1 MKTTLRFLFVFLCLF
16 RGGLAG
22 GQTNPV
28 ENLRFTPL
36 SAFEDLPSE
45 EVTQILQDSNGYLWI
60 ATNSGFC
67 RYDGYRIRTYKD
79 NLLTPGLLPSNG
91 IKCLTEDKEHRL
103 WIGTDNGLCRFDLVT
118 GRIEKIAD
126 PRLADQVVSTLYATS
141 DGSVWIGMDEGLF
154 RAVPGR
160 DTLQMYQRPMEGAW
174 LGGVKTILE
183 DSRGRIWFGTW
194 ANGYYRYD
202 PGKDRFTAYP
212 SLNPK
217 NSVHVLFEDSRHTL
231 WIGTW
236 DYGLYRLETPDSP
249 ETVRWKAYRHDPQQP
264 ASLADDIVYCLQED
278 VSTHT
283 LWVGTRSGL
292 SLLDTDRPEKNTFI
306 NYLPGDP
313 RHPLPYNELNAL
325 IRDRSGM
332 FWLGMMGGGVYA
344 VNRSSTAFP
353 AYRLES
359 VRQRLFSSSV
369 RSLFVDSD
377 ETLWLG
383 IGSYGL
389 MLQPKGEKEPFFY
402 KDPQGLGPTAPYL
415 HTINCIIERR
425 NRRSIWMGTW
435 GNGIYT
441 YDKATRQTGS
451 IRPDTHPWL
460 ADTYIFSLLE
470 DRRHNVWMG
479 GRNGLS
485 VYKADGTGVNL
496 TRLPTLPDSSSLAY
510 TYYALLET
518 RDGAIWLGTNHGIV
532 KATGDLSRPEQMCFA
547 SYCLHTGRLS
557 FEQVQCLHEDA
568 FGRLW
573 VGSEGGGLNLYDP
586 EKDEFISVNERYG
599 LLADAVFSIQEDK
612 NGNLWLGTN
621 SGLVR
626 LAPSRDASSAVSRI
640 YTTTDGLCNTLFIR
654 NAACAAPDG
663 RLYFGGHNG
672 YNCFDPAKV
681 KETEIPPAVT
691 ITDIAVFNTSLNAMP
706 PTKRNRISSV
716 APDFAETIR
725 LCYDQNNFS
734 IEFSSLSFI
743 NPSKNK
749 YAYRLDGY
757 DTRWQYTGASNRVA
771 NYTRLPAGTYT
782 FRLKGSNENGL
793 WSDTERTLA
802 IEILPPPWQTPWA
815 YACYALAGLFLIAAL
830 FRSVRNRIR
839 EKQRRQL
846 EALEKAK
853 AEEINH
859 AKLQFFTNITHEF
872 MTPLTILSASLDE
885 LKLQAPEN
893 TRYYTVM
900 YGHINRLI
908 RLIQQILEFR
918 KAETGNL
925 KLKVSSGDLLA
936 FIRKEVEAFR
946 PWMKKKRMHFTL
958 HADRESIP
966 GYFDSDKLDK
976 ILYNLLSNAS
986 KYNKEGGT
994 VEVAVRLDP
1003 AGDRLVF
1010 SVSDNG
1016 PGISREAMKSLFKR
1030 FYEGDYRRFNTIGTG
1045 IGLSLTKD
1053 LVDLYGGTI
1062 RVESEEGQGAT
1073 FIVTLPIAREA
1084 FSADQIDE
1092 RPSWND
1098 LPATPDV
1105 PLPET
1110 EETRDEE
1117 TIEET
1122 TGAHRSAPQAEE
1134 PKPVLLLVEDNEDL
1148 LALMVRLLRREYG
1161 VYTAGNG
1168 REALSIIE
1176 NQEIHLIV
1184 SDVMMPVMDGIELCR
1199 QVKANA
1205 DICHIPILLLTAKN
1219 KEEDRIEAYQSGAD
1233 SFLSKPFNLSL
1244 LHARIRNLLRSRE
1257 RTARDFKKQLVFEA
1271 RELDYTS
1278 LDEDFLQRAIACVQ
1292 QHLDDGNFDQQ
1303 QFIEEMAT
1311 SKSTLYKKLKSL
1323 TGLNTSAFIRN
1334 IRLKAA
1340 CQLMEQKKRVRISE
1354 IAYAVGFNDPKY
1366 FSACFK
1372 KEFGLLPTEYL
1383 EKYFPEHATEEERAN
1398 EKKPPVGEEP
1408 PAGKKRRAEEKPR
1421 AGEEN

>member
-1 MKTTLRFLFVFLCLF
+1 MKKYLHYLFILCCLC
-16 RGGLAG
+16 RPYPGE

-45 EVTQILQDSNGYLWI
+45 EVTQIIQDSNGYLWI
-60 ATNSGFC
+60 ATNSGLC

-91 IKCLTEDKEHRL
+91 IKCLTEDRQHRL
-103 WIGTDNGLCRFDLVT
+103 WIGTNNGLCRFDLVS
-118 GRIEKIAD
+118 GRIEKIDD
-126 PRLADQVVSTLYATS
+126 PRLADKVVSTLYTTS

-154 RAVPGR
+154 RAVSGR
-160 DTLQMYQRPMEGAW
+160 DTLRMYQRPAEDAW

-202 PGKDRFTAYP
+202 PVKDRFTPYP
-212 SLNPK
+212 SLNLR

-231 WIGTW
+231 WAGTW
-236 DYGLYRLETPDSP
+236 DYGLYRLEDVDSP
-249 ETVRWKAYRHDPQQP
+249 ETIHWTAYRHDPRQP
-264 ASLADDIVYCLQED
+264 GSLADDIVYCLQED
-278 VSTHT
+278 ISTHT

-292 SLLDTDRPEKNTFI
+292 SILDRNLPQHDAFI
-306 NYLPGDP
+306 NYLPEDP

-332 FWLGMMGGGVYA
+332 FWLGMMGGGVYS
-344 VNRSSTAFP
+344 VNRSSASFP
-353 AYRLES
+353 AYGLES
-359 VRQRLFSSSV
+359 VKQRLFSSSV

-402 KDPQGLGPTAPYL
+402 KDPQGLGPKAPYL
-415 HTINCIIERR
+415 HTINCIMERR
-425 NRRSIWMGTW
+425 NRRTLWMGTW
-435 GNGIYT
+435 GNGVYT
-441 YDKATRQTGS
+441 YDKETKQTGS
-451 IRPDTHPWL
+451 LRSATHPWL
-460 ADTYIFSLLE
+460 ADNYIFSLLE
-470 DRRHNVWMG
+470 DRLHNVWIG

-485 VYKADGTGVNL
+485 VWKADGTGVDL
-496 TRLPTLPDSSSLAY
+496 TSFRTLPDSSSLAY

-518 RDGAIWLGTNHGIV
+518 RDGTLWCGTNHGIV
-532 KATGDLSRPEQMCFA
+532 KATGDLSRPEQMRFV

-568 FGRLW
+568 LGRLW

-586 EKDEFISVNERYG
+586 EKDKFLSVNQRYG

-612 NGNLWLGTN
+612 AGNLWLGTN
-621 SGLVR
+621 SGLVQ
-626 LAPSRDASSAVSRI
+626 LAPSPDASSAVSRI
-640 YTTTDGLCNTLFIR
+640 YTPTDGLCNTLFIR

-672 YNCFDPAKV
+672 YNCFDPSEV
-681 KETEIPPAVT
+681 EETEIPPAVT
-691 ITDIAVFNTSLNAMP
+691 ITDIAVFNTPLNALP
-706 PTKRNRISSV
+706 PEKRSRISAV
-716 APDFAETIR
+716 APDFAEHIR
-725 LCYDQNNFS
+725 LDYDQNNFS

-771 NYTRLPAGTYT
+771 NYTRLPAGNYT
-782 FRLKGSNENGL
+782 FRLKGSNENGV
-793 WSDTERTLA
+793 WSDTERKLA
-802 IEILPPPWQTPWA
+802 VEILPPPWKTGWA
-815 YACYALAGLFLIAAL
+815 YALYALAGLLLIAGIY
-830 FRSVRNRIR
+830 RSIRNRVR
-839 EKQRRQL
+839 EKQIRQL

-853 AEEINH
+853 TEEINH

-885 LKLQAPEN
+885 LKLQTPEN
-893 TRYYTVM
+893 GAYYAVM
-900 YGHINRLI
+900 YDHINRLI

-936 FIRKEVEAFR
+936 FIRQEAEAFR
-946 PWMKKKRMHFTL
+946 PLMKKKHMHFTV
-958 HADRESIP
+958 HAEQESIP

-976 ILYNLLSNAS
+976 IIYNLLSNAS

-994 VEVAVRLDP
+994 VEVNVHLDP

-1062 RVESEEGQGAT
+1062 RVESEEGKGAT
-1073 FIVTLPIAREA
+1073 FIVTLPLVREA
-1084 FSADQIDE
+1084 FSPDQIDE
-1092 RPSWND
+1092 RPSWSD
-1098 LPATPDV
+1098 LPAPPPV
-1105 PLPET
+1105 PIRETLEAT
-1110 EETRDEE
+1110 EEEAAGKAG
-1117 TIEET
+1117 
-1122 TGAHRSAPQAEE
+1122 GASLAAPQEE
-1134 PKPVLLLVEDNEDL
+1134 ESKPALLLVEDNEDL
-1148 LALMVRLLRREYG
+1148 LALMVRLLEREYR
-1161 VYTAGNG
+1161 VHTAANG
-1168 REALSIIE
+1168 QDALSIIKDYD
-1176 NQEIHLIV
+1176 IHLIV
-1184 SDVMMPVMDGIELCR
+1184 SDVMMPVMDGIELCK
-1199 QVKANA
+1199 QVKGNA
-1205 DICHIPILLLTAKN
+1205 DICHIPLLLLTAKN

-1244 LHARIRNLLRSRE
+1244 LHARIQNLLRSRE

-1271 RELDYTS
+1271 RELHYTS
-1278 LDEDFLQRAIACVQ
+1278 LDEEFLQRAIACVE
-1292 QHLDDGNFDQQ
+1292 QHLDDSDFDQQ

-1340 CQLMEQKKRVRISE
+1340 GRLMEQKKRVRISE
-1354 IAYAVGFNDPKY
+1354 VAYAVGFNDPKY

-1383 EKYFPEHATEEERAN
+1383 EKYFPQPTPEEEQAAA
-1398 EKKPPVGEEP
+1398 EEP
-1408 PAGKKRRAEEKPR
+1408 AAKEKRE

>member
-1 MKTTLRFLFVFLCLF
+1 MKTDLRFLFLILSLF
-16 RGGLAG
+16 QAALAA

-45 EVTQILQDSNGYLWI
+45 EVTQIIQDSNGYLWI

-91 IKCLTEDKEHRL
+91 IKCLTEDKQHRL
-103 WIGTDNGLCRFDLVT
+103 WIGTNNGLCRFDLVS
-118 GRIEKIAD
+118 GRIEKISD
-126 PRLADQVVSTLYATS
+126 PRLDDKVVSSLYTTS
-141 DGSVWIGMDEGLF
+141 DSSVWIGMDEGLF
-154 RAVPGR
+154 RAVPR
-160 DTLQMYQRPMEGAW
+160 SDTLRMYQRPTQGGW
-174 LGGVKTILE
+174 LGGVKTMLE

-194 ANGYYRYD
+194 SNGYYRYD

-212 SLNPK
+212 PLNPK

-231 WIGTW
+231 WAGTW
-236 DYGLYRLETPDSP
+236 DYGLYRLEAADSP
-249 ETVRWKAYRHDPQQP
+249 ETVRWQAYRHAIRQP
-264 ASLADDIVYCLQED
+264 GSLADDIIYCLQED
-278 VSTHT
+278 ISTHT
-283 LWVGTRSGL
+283 LWIGTRSGL
-292 SLLDTDRPEKNTFI
+292 SILDLDHPENNTFI
-306 NYLPGDP
+306 NYLPENP
-313 RHPLPYNELNAL
+313 RYPLPYNELNTL

-344 VNRSSTAFP
+344 VNRSSTSFP
-353 AYRLES
+353 AYGLES

-402 KDPQGLGPTAPYL
+402 KDPQALGPEAPYL
-415 HTINCIIERR
+415 HTINCIMEHR

-435 GNGIYT
+435 GNGVYT
-441 YDKATRQTGS
+441 YDKKTKQTGS
-451 IRPDTHPWL
+451 IHPDTHPWL
-460 ADTYIFSLLE
+460 ADYYIFSLLE
-470 DRRHNVWMG
+470 DRFHNVWIG

-496 TRLPTLPDSSSLAY
+496 THLRTYPDSSSLAY

-518 RDGAIWLGTNHGIV
+518 RDGAFWFGTNHGIV
-532 KATGDLSRPEQMCFA
+532 KATGDVSRPEQMRFV
-547 SYCLHTGRLS
+547 SYCLHTGQLS

-586 EKDEFISVNERYG
+586 EKDAFISVNDRYG

-626 LAPSRDASSAVSRI
+626 LTPSRDAATAASRI
-640 YTTTDGLCNTLFIR
+640 YTPTDGLCNTLFIR
-654 NAACAAPDG
+654 NAACTAPDN

-672 YNCFDPAKV
+672 YNCFDPSEV

-706 PTKRNRISSV
+706 PAKRSRISTVS
-716 APDFAETIR
+716 PDFAEAIR
-725 LCYDQNNFS
+725 LAYDQNNFS

-771 NYTRLPAGTYT
+771 NYTRLPAGNYT

-802 IEILPPPWQTPWA
+802 VEILPPPWKTGWA
-815 YACYALAGLFLIAAL
+815 YASYTLAALFLIAAVY
-830 FRSVRNRIR
+830 RSMRNRIR

-885 LKLQAPEN
+885 LKLQSPEN
-893 TRYYTVM
+893 RPSYTVM
-900 YGHINRLI
+900 YDHINRLI

-925 KLKVSSGDLLA
+925 KLKVSPGDLLT

-946 PWMKKKRMHFTL
+946 PLMKKKRMHFAL
-958 HADRESIP
+958 HTDRESVP

-994 VEVAVRLDP
+994 VEVDVHLDP

-1062 RVESEEGQGAT
+1062 RVESEEGKGAT
-1073 FIVTLPIAREA
+1073 FIVTLPCVREA
-1084 FSADQIDE
+1084 FSPDQIDE
-1092 RPSWND
+1092 RPCWSD
-1098 LPATPDV
+1098 LPAPPEVSARQTNEERNDKTIGKPAGDV
-1105 PLPET
+1105 SPASQEK
-1110 EETRDEE
+1110 E
-1117 TIEET
+1117 
-1122 TGAHRSAPQAEE
+1122 A
-1134 PKPVLLLVEDNEDL
+1134 KPALLLVEDNEDL
-1148 LALMVRLLRREYG
+1148 LALMLRLLAREYRI
-1161 VYTAGNG
+1161 YTAGNG
-1168 REALSIIE
+1168 REALSILE
-1176 NQEIHLIV
+1176 NQDIRLIV
-1184 SDVMMPVMDGIELCR
+1184 SDVMMPVMDGIELCK

-1219 KEEDRIEAYQSGAD
+1219 KEEDRIEAYESGAD

-1244 LHARIRNLLRSRE
+1244 LHARIQNLLRSRE

-1292 QHLDDGNFDQQ
+1292 QHLDDSDFDQQ

-1334 IRLKAA
+1334 IRLKTA

-1354 IAYAVGFNDPKY
+1354 VAYAVGFNDPKY
-1366 FSACFK
+1366 FSTCFK

-1383 EKYFPEHATEEERAN
+1383 EKYFPGRAAEEEHVS
-1398 EKKPPVGEEP
+1398 EEEP
-1408 PAGKKRRAEEKPR
+1408 ET
-1421 AGEEN
+1421 

>member
-1 MKTTLRFLFVFLCLF
+1 MKKYIHYLLLLYFLCLSCP
-16 RGGLAG
+16 GE
-22 GQTNPV
+22 GQSNPV

-45 EVTQILQDSNGYLWI
+45 EVTQIIQDSQGYLWI

-67 RYDGYRIRTYKD
+67 RYDGYRVRTYKD

-91 IKCLTEDKEHRL
+91 IKCLAEDKQHRL
-103 WIGTDNGLCRFDLVT
+103 WIGTNNGLSRFDLVT
-118 GRIEKIAD
+118 GQIEKVD
-126 PRLADQVVSTLYATS
+126 DSRLADKVVSTLYTTS

-154 RAVPGR
+154 RALPGC
-160 DTLQMYQRPMEGAW
+160 DSLQMYQRVPQGGW

-183 DSRGRIWFGTW
+183 DSRGDIWFGTW
-194 ANGYYRYD
+194 AHGYYRYD
-202 PGKDRFTAYP
+202 PQKDLFTPYP
-212 SLNPK
+212 PLNPR

-231 WIGTW
+231 WAGTW
-236 DYGLYRLETPDSP
+236 DYGLYRLENVGSP
-249 ETVRWKAYRHDPQQP
+249 QTVRPVAYRYDPQQ
-264 ASLADDIVYCLQED
+264 AGSLSDNIVYCIQED

-283 LWVGTRSGL
+283 LWIGTRSGL
-292 SLLDTDRPEKNTFI
+292 SILDLDRPGKAAFI
-306 NYLPGDP
+306 NYLPEDD
-313 RHPLPYNELNAL
+313 RYPLPYNELNAL

-353 AYRLES
+353 VYRLES

-369 RSLFVDSD
+369 RSMFIDSD

-389 MLQPKGEKEPFFY
+389 MLQPKGEKEPLFY
-402 KDPQGLGPTAPYL
+402 KDPKGLGPEAPYL
-415 HTINCIIERR
+415 HTINCIMQRR
-425 NRRSIWMGTW
+425 NQPVIWMGTW
-435 GNGIYT
+435 GNGIYI
-441 YDKATRQTGS
+441 YDKKSKKTA
-451 IRPDTHPWL
+451 ILRPDTNPWL
-460 ADTYIFSLLE
+460 ADNYIFSLLE
-470 DRRHNVWMG
+470 DRFHNIWIG

-485 VYKADGTGVNL
+485 VRMADGTGVDL
-496 TRLPTLPDSSSLAY
+496 TEHPTIPNGSLLSY

-518 RDGAIWLGTNHGIV
+518 RDGTIWMGTNHGIV
-532 KATGDLSRPEQMCFA
+532 KATGDLSRPREMRFA
-547 SYCLHTGRLS
+547 SYCTHTGKLP

-568 FGRLW
+568 QGRLW

-586 EKDEFISVNERYG
+586 EKDEFVSVNERYG
-599 LLADAVFSIQEDK
+599 LLADAIFSMQEDRK
-612 NGNLWLGTN
+612 GNLWIGTN
-621 SGLVR
+621 SGLIR
-626 LAPSRDASSAVSRI
+626 LTPSPDASSATSRI
-640 YTTTDGLCNTLFIR
+640 YTPTDGLCNTIFIR
-654 NAACAAPDG
+654 NASCAAPDG
-663 RLYFGGHNG
+663 QLYFGGHNG
-672 YNCFDPAKV
+672 YNCFDPSEV
-681 KETEIPPAVT
+681 KETELPPAVA
-691 ITDIAVFNTSLNAMP
+691 ITDVSVFNTSLNAMP
-706 PTKRNRISSV
+706 LSKRSRIAEVS
-716 APDFAETIR
+716 PEFAGKIR
-725 LCYDQNNFS
+725 LDYDQNNFS

-771 NYTRLPAGTYT
+771 NYTSLPAGNYL
-782 FRLKGSNENGL
+782 FHLKGSNENGI

-802 IEILPPPWQTPWA
+802 VEILPPPWRTGWA
-815 YACYALAGLFLIAAL
+815 YTLYLLISLLLLSFLYRFI
-830 FRSVRNRIR
+830 RNRIR

-853 AEEINH
+853 SEEINH

-893 TRYYTVM
+893 NPYYAVM
-900 YGHINRLI
+900 YDHINRLI

-925 KLKVSSGDLLA
+925 KLKVSSGDVIA

-946 PWMKKKRMHFTL
+946 PLMKKKRMHFSL
-958 HADRESIP
+958 HTDRDSLT

-994 VEVAVRLDP
+994 VEADVRLDP
-1003 AGDRLVF
+1003 DGCRLLL
-1010 SVSDNG
+1010 SVRDNG
-1016 PGISREAMKSLFKR
+1016 PGIAPEAMKSLFRR
-1030 FYEGDYRRFNTIGTG
+1030 FYEGDYRRFNTTGTG

-1053 LVDLYGGTI
+1053 LIDLYGGTI
-1062 RVESEEGQGAT
+1062 RVESEEGKGAT
-1073 FIVTLPIAREA
+1073 FIVALPLAREA

-1092 RPSWND
+1092 RPAW
-1098 LPATPDV
+1098 TE
-1105 PLPET
+1105 LPEASKT
-1110 EETRDEE
+1110 PKDLEIAPQE
-1117 TIEET
+1117 TIEEIPVT
-1122 TGAHRSAPQAEE
+1122 QEDP
-1134 PKPVLLLVEDNEDL
+1134 PKATLLLVEDNEDL
-1148 LALMVRLLRREYG
+1148 LALMLQLLSREYQ
-1161 VYTAGNG
+1161 VCTAANG
-1168 REALSIIE
+1168 QQAMGIIQKE
-1176 NQEIHLIV
+1176 DIHLIV

-1199 QVKANA
+1199 QIKGHP

-1219 KEEDRIEAYQSGAD
+1219 KEEDRIEAYESGAD

-1244 LHARIRNLLRSRE
+1244 LHARIQNLLRTRE

-1278 LDEDFLQRAIACVQ
+1278 LDENFLQRAIACVQ
-1292 QHLDDGNFDQQ
+1292 KHLDDSNFDQQ

-1340 CQLMEQKKRVRISE
+1340 CQIMEKKKRVRISE
-1354 IAYAVGFNDPKY
+1354 VAYAVGFNDPKY

-1383 EKYFPEHATEEERAN
+1383 EKYFPEHTTEEEF
-1398 EKKPPVGEEP
+1398 
-1408 PAGKKRRAEEKPR
+1408 
-1421 AGEEN
+1421 